1 MSDIDTAAAQAS
13 ALGKTW
19 FYPFVL
25 PDGRVTPSYEGG
37 VLDAIHHT
45 RATMMRAALARRW
58 PQGLSGLHGVDLACH
73 QGWFAHQLAQAGVEA
88 VTATDARPEH
98 IADVGLITRACGLEA
113 RVRTHQQDVHALRA
127 ATLGQFDIVLCFGLL
142 YHLENPV
149 GALRVARDL
158 CRGICLVETQIV
170 PGITGVVDWGNHR
183 FVKPLKGIFGLID
196 ETEET
201 HGPEMSTTGICLA
214 PSLEGLVWILQKVG
228 FRKVEVLTPPPDAYE
243 QLKYGK
249 RVMVAAEV

>member
-1 MSDIDTAAAQAS
+1 MSDLAATALA
-13 ALGKTW
+13 KTW

-25 PDGRVTPSYEGG
+25 PDGRTTPSYEGG

-45 RATMMRAALARRW
+45 RATMMRSALARKF
-58 PQGLSGLHGVDLACH
+58 PGGLAGLSAVDLACH
-73 QGWFAHQLAQAGVEA
+73 QGWFSHQLAQAGVGQ
-88 VTATDARPEH
+88 VLATDARAEH
-98 IADVGLITRACGLEA
+98 IADVELITSACGLQA
-113 RVRTHQQDVHALRA
+113 RVRTHQQDVHALS
-127 ATLGQFDIVLCFGLL
+127 ATELGQHDIVLCFGLL

-183 FVKPLKGIFGLID
+183 FVKPLQGIFGLID

-214 PSLEGLVWILQKVG
+214 PSLEGLVWILRKVG
-228 FRKVEVLTPPPDAYE
+228 FRKVEVLTPPADAYE